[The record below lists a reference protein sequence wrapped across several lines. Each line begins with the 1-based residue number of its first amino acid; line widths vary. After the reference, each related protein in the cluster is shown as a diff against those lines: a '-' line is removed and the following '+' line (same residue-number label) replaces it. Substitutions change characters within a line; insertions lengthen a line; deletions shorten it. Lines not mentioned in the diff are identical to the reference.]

1 MDGHR
6 WGDSG
11 ACGAPRGPD
20 LCSLA
25 AVSLSDAQALR
36 AAAPG
41 GAVDFAPA
49 AVHRAGA
56 GAGGDATNRLR
67 PAYDGD
73 RRDRKSTRLNS
84 SHLVI
89 SYAVFCLKKK
99 NTKSK
104 ITPVTLLCI
113 TSGTRLSD
121 TSG

>member
-41 GAVDFAPA
+41 GAGDFAPA
-49 AVHRAGA
+49 AVCRAGA
-56 GAGGDATNRLR
+56 GAGGDGTNRLR
-67 PAYDGD
+67 PAYGGD
-73 RRDRKSTRLNS
+73 RPGRRPPPAPARVAVCPGPPPTFLAVSGPARRD
-84 SHLVI
+84 
-89 SYAVFCLKKK
+89 
-99 NTKSK
+99 
-104 ITPVTLLCI
+104 PV
-113 TSGTRLSD
+113 
-121 TSG
+121 